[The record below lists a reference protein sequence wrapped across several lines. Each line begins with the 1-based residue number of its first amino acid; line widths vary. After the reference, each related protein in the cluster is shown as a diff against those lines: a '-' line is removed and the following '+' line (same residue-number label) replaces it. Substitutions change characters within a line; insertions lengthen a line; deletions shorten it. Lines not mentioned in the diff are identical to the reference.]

1 MARPRSEAAN
11 RAALD
16 ATVEVLLEAG
26 VDGVTLDDVAARSG
40 VAKSTLYRHFGSK
53 EALIATAARA
63 CVTEHPTPDTGD
75 LAEDLAFL
83 FGRFEETD
91 EAKRF
96 PDLLPMLIDAG
107 NRDPALR
114 EVVLEVLEERS
125 RPLRTV
131 LQLAHLRGEIGHD
144 LDLDT
149 AIAMIVGP
157 LSHRRLVER
166 RAVTPEFKRTVV
178 LGAVTALRATAAPL
192 AARA

>member
-1 MARPRSEAAN
+1 
-11 RAALD
+11 
-16 ATVEVLLEAG
+16 
-26 VDGVTLDDVAARSG
+26 

-53 EALIATAARA
+53 EALIATAARS

-83 FGRFEETD
+83 FGRFEESD
-91 EAKRF
+91 EAQRF

-107 NRDPALR
+107 NRDPELR
-114 EVVLEVLEERS
+114 EVVQEVLEERS

-131 LQLAHLRGEIGHD
+131 LQLAQLRGEIGRD

-149 AIAMIVGP
+149 AIAMVVGP

-166 RAVTPEFKRTVV
+166 LAVTPEFKRTVV
-178 LGAVTALRATAAPL
+178 LGAVTALRATADVAAP
-192 AARA
+192 A

>member
-16 ATVEVLLEAG
+16 ATVAALLESG
-26 VDGVTLDDVAARSG
+26 VDGVTLDSVAARSG

-53 EALIATAARA
+53 EALIATAARG

-83 FGRFEETD
+83 FGRFEESD
-91 EAKRF
+91 EAQRF

-107 NRDPALR
+107 NRDPELR
-114 EVVLEVLEERS
+114 EVVQEVLEERS

-131 LQLAHLRGEIGHD
+131 LQLAQLRGEIGRD

-149 AIAMIVGP
+149 AIAMVVGP

-166 RAVTPEFKRTVV
+166 REVTPEFKRTVV
-178 LGAVTALRATAAPL
+178 LGAVTALRATADVAAP
-192 AARA
+192 A

>member
-1 MARPRSEAAN
+1 
-11 RAALD
+11 
-16 ATVEVLLEAG
+16 
-26 VDGVTLDDVAARSG
+26 
-40 VAKSTLYRHFGSK
+40 
-53 EALIATAARA
+53 
-63 CVTEHPTPDTGD
+63 
-75 LAEDLAFL
+75 
-83 FGRFEETD
+83 
-91 EAKRF
+91 
-96 PDLLPMLIDAG
+96 
-107 NRDPALR
+107 
-114 EVVLEVLEERS
+114 
-125 RPLRTV
+125 V

>member
-16 ATVEVLLEAG
+16 ATVEALLESG
-26 VDGVTLDDVAARSG
+26 VDGVTLDEVAARSG

-53 EALIATAARA
+53 EALIATAARS

-83 FGRFEETD
+83 FGRFEESD
-91 EAKRF
+91 EAQRF

-107 NRDPALR
+107 NRDPELR
-114 EVVLEVLEERS
+114 EVVQEVLEERS

-131 LQLAHLRGEIGHD
+131 LQLAQLRGEIGRD

-149 AIAMIVGP
+149 AIAMVVGP

-166 RAVTPEFKRTVV
+166 LAVTPEFKRTVV
-178 LGAVTALRATAAPL
+178 LGAVTALRATADVAAP
-192 AARA
+192 A